1 MRIDTRRI
9 SAGTVTRTLVLLL
22 GLINQGLTITGH
34 SPLPFENQQVADFVA
49 MTWTAAAALWAWW
62 KNNSVTEAAIEA
74 DAIKDILRLSYIN
87 EENDAEQ
94 FYVEDE
100 EEIDTAEYI
109 APEMEDEPEEEATE
123 EEGADPDGN
132 EITD

>member
-1 MRIDTRRI
+1 M
-9 SAGTVTRTLVLLL
+9 
-22 GLINQGLTITGH
+22 
-34 SPLPFENQQVADFVA
+34 
-49 MTWTAAAALWAWW
+49 
-62 KNNSVTEAAIEA
+62 TEAAIEA